1 MATQNSMMLAERT
14 DELLNRGRSQGF
26 LSTEE
31 VASLL
36 QEGDLSA
43 AEIEEFYAA
52 LEEEEITLV
61 DGEAGGGQTT
71 VAAVH
76 VTEAPAV
83 QIAHAV
89 ATGDSIRMYLAEIGR
104 VPLLTH
110 ADEIRLAKGIARG
123 CKRSKDRLVE
133 ANLRLVVSIAKKYRN
148 RGVSFLDL
156 IQEGNLGLIRAAE
169 KFDHSKGYKFST
181 YATWWIRQ
189 AVTRAVADHARTV
202 RLPAHVVDALYRLR
216 RAENALSI
224 ELGRDATEEEIVERL
239 GVKPEEARRLR
250 EVSQPISS
258 INAKINADEGSE
270 LGELL
275 SDERSG
281 DDYARVEV
289 GQWERA
295 LVEAVRS
302 LPEREARIIEMRH
315 GLDGRETLTLREV
328 SEELGISQERARQV
342 EIKALRTI
350 RTGRYASTLRRALS
364 EAV

>member
-1 MATQNSMMLAERT
+1 MMEAQDVLTQ
-14 DELLNRGRSQGF
+14 
-26 LSTEE
+26 
-31 VASLL
+31 
-36 QEGDLSA
+36 
-43 AEIEEFYAA
+43 
-52 LEEEEITLV
+52 
-61 DGEAGGGQTT
+61 
-71 VAAVH
+71 
-76 VTEAPAV
+76 
-83 QIAHAV
+83 
-89 ATGDSIRMYLAEIGR
+89 YLGR
-104 VPLLTH
+104 VRGGRLLD
-110 ADEIRLAKGIARG
+110 AGEEKALARRARG
-123 CKRSKDRLVE
+123 GDMRARQKLIES
-133 ANLRLVVSIAKKYRN
+133 NLRLVISIAKKYRG
-148 RGVSFLDL
+148 RGVPFEDL
-156 IQEGNLGLIRAAE
+156 IQEGNAGLIRAVE
-169 KFDHSKGYKFST
+169 KFDPEMGNRFST

-224 ELGRDATEEEIVERL
+224 ELGRDATEEELVERL

-289 GQWERA
+289 GQWELA

-315 GLDGRETLTLREV
+315 GLDGSETLTLREV

>member
-1 MATQNSMMLAERT
+1 MMEAQDVLTQ
-14 DELLNRGRSQGF
+14 
-26 LSTEE
+26 
-31 VASLL
+31 
-36 QEGDLSA
+36 
-43 AEIEEFYAA
+43 
-52 LEEEEITLV
+52 
-61 DGEAGGGQTT
+61 
-71 VAAVH
+71 
-76 VTEAPAV
+76 
-83 QIAHAV
+83 
-89 ATGDSIRMYLAEIGR
+89 YLGR
-104 VPLLTH
+104 VRGGRLLD
-110 ADEIRLAKGIARG
+110 ADEEKVLSRRARG
-123 CKRSKDRLVE
+123 GDMRARQKLIES
-133 ANLRLVVSIAKKYRN
+133 NLRLVISIAKKYRG
-148 RGVSFLDL
+148 RGVAFEDL
-156 IQEGNLGLIRAAE
+156 IQEGNAGLIRAVE
-169 KFDHSKGYKFST
+169 KFDPEMGNRFST

-216 RAENALSI
+216 RAENALSA
-224 ELGRDATEEEIVERL
+224 ELGRDATEEELVERL

-270 LGELL
+270 FGELL
-275 SDERSG
+275 PDERSG

-315 GLDGRETLTLREV
+315 GLDGNETLTLREV

-350 RTGRYASTLRRALS
+350 RTGRYAGTLRRALS

>member
-1 MATQNSMMLAERT
+1 MMEAQDVLTQYLGKVRGGRLLDAGEEKALAR
-14 DELLNRGRSQGF
+14 R
-26 LSTEE
+26 
-31 VASLL
+31 
-36 QEGDLSA
+36 
-43 AEIEEFYAA
+43 
-52 LEEEEITLV
+52 
-61 DGEAGGGQTT
+61 
-71 VAAVH
+71 
-76 VTEAPAV
+76 
-83 QIAHAV
+83 
-89 ATGDSIRMYLAEIGR
+89 
-104 VPLLTH
+104 
-110 ADEIRLAKGIARG
+110 ARG
-123 CKRSKDRLVE
+123 GDMRARQKLIES
-133 ANLRLVVSIAKKYRN
+133 NLRLVISIAKKYRG
-148 RGVSFLDL
+148 RGVLFEDL
-156 IQEGNLGLIRAAE
+156 IQEGNAGLIRAVE
-169 KFDHSKGYKFST
+169 KFDPEMGNRFST

-224 ELGRDATEEEIVERL
+224 ELGRDATEEEVVERL

-275 SDERSG
+275 PDERSA
-281 DDYARVEV
+281 DDYASVEV

-315 GLDGRETLTLREV
+315 GLDGSETLTLREV

>member
-1 MATQNSMMLAERT
+1 MMEAQDVLTQ
-14 DELLNRGRSQGF
+14 
-26 LSTEE
+26 
-31 VASLL
+31 
-36 QEGDLSA
+36 
-43 AEIEEFYAA
+43 
-52 LEEEEITLV
+52 
-61 DGEAGGGQTT
+61 
-71 VAAVH
+71 
-76 VTEAPAV
+76 
-83 QIAHAV
+83 
-89 ATGDSIRMYLAEIGR
+89 YLGR
-104 VPLLTH
+104 VRGGKLLD
-110 ADEIRLAKGIARG
+110 AGEEKDLARRSRGGEMRARQ
-123 CKRSKDRLVE
+123 KLIES
-133 ANLRLVVSIAKKYRN
+133 NLRLVISIAKKYRG
-148 RGVSFLDL
+148 RGVPFEDL
-156 IQEGNLGLIRAAE
+156 IQEGNAGLIRAVE
-169 KFDHSKGYKFST
+169 KFDPEMGNRFST

-189 AVTRAVADHARTV
+189 AVTRAVADYARTV
-202 RLPAHVVDALYRLR
+202 RLPAHVVDAIYRLR

-224 ELGRDATEEEIVERL
+224 ELGRDATEEELVERL

-258 INAKINADEGSE
+258 INARINTDEGSE

-275 SDERSG
+275 PDEHSG
-281 DDYARVEV
+281 DDYTRVEV
-289 GQWERA
+289 GQWEMA

>member
-1 MATQNSMMLAERT
+1 MRTSQERGDVMMEAQDVLTQ
-14 DELLNRGRSQGF
+14 
-26 LSTEE
+26 
-31 VASLL
+31 
-36 QEGDLSA
+36 
-43 AEIEEFYAA
+43 
-52 LEEEEITLV
+52 
-61 DGEAGGGQTT
+61 
-71 VAAVH
+71 
-76 VTEAPAV
+76 
-83 QIAHAV
+83 
-89 ATGDSIRMYLAEIGR
+89 YLGR
-104 VPLLTH
+104 VRGGRLLD
-110 ADEIRLAKGIARG
+110 ADEEKALARRARG
-123 CKRSKDRLVE
+123 GDMRARQKLIES
-133 ANLRLVVSIAKKYRN
+133 NLRLVISIAKKYRG
-148 RGVSFLDL
+148 RGVLFEDL
-156 IQEGNLGLIRAAE
+156 IQEGNAGLIRAVE
-169 KFDHSKGYKFST
+169 KFDPEMGNRFST

-224 ELGRDATEEEIVERL
+224 ELGRDATEEELVERL
-239 GVKPEEARRLR
+239 GLKPEEARRLR

-258 INAKINADEGSE
+258 INAKINAEEGSE
-270 LGELL
+270 FGELL
-275 SDERSG
+275 PDERSG

-289 GQWERA
+289 GQWERV

-315 GLDGRETLTLREV
+315 GLDGSETLTLREV

>member
-1 MATQNSMMLAERT
+1 MEARDVLTQ
-14 DELLNRGRSQGF
+14 
-26 LSTEE
+26 
-31 VASLL
+31 
-36 QEGDLSA
+36 
-43 AEIEEFYAA
+43 
-52 LEEEEITLV
+52 
-61 DGEAGGGQTT
+61 
-71 VAAVH
+71 
-76 VTEAPAV
+76 
-83 QIAHAV
+83 
-89 ATGDSIRMYLAEIGR
+89 YLGR
-104 VPLLTH
+104 VRGGRLLD
-110 ADEIRLAKGIARG
+110 AGEEKDLARRARG
-123 CKRSKDRLVE
+123 GDMRARQKLIES
-133 ANLRLVVSIAKKYRN
+133 NLRLVISIAKKYRG
-148 RGVSFLDL
+148 RGVPFEDL
-156 IQEGNLGLIRAAE
+156 IQEGNAGLIRAVE
-169 KFDHSKGYKFST
+169 KFDPEMGNRFST

-189 AVTRAVADHARTV
+189 AVTRTVADNARTV

-216 RAENALSI
+216 RAENALSL

-258 INAKINADEGSE
+258 INARINADEGSE

-275 SDERSG
+275 PDERSG

-289 GQWERA
+289 GQWESA

-315 GLDGRETLTLREV
+315 GLDGSNTLTLREV

>member
-1 MATQNSMMLAERT
+1 MMEAQDVLTQ
-14 DELLNRGRSQGF
+14 
-26 LSTEE
+26 
-31 VASLL
+31 
-36 QEGDLSA
+36 
-43 AEIEEFYAA
+43 
-52 LEEEEITLV
+52 
-61 DGEAGGGQTT
+61 
-71 VAAVH
+71 
-76 VTEAPAV
+76 
-83 QIAHAV
+83 
-89 ATGDSIRMYLAEIGR
+89 YLGR
-104 VPLLTH
+104 VRGGRLLD
-110 ADEIRLAKGIARG
+110 ANEEKVLSRRARG
-123 CKRSKDRLVE
+123 GDMTARQKLIES
-133 ANLRLVVSIAKKYRN
+133 NLRLVISIAKKYRG
-148 RGVSFLDL
+148 RGVAFEDL
-156 IQEGNLGLIRAAE
+156 IQEGNAGLIRAVE
-169 KFDHSKGYKFST
+169 KFDPEMGNRFST

-216 RAENALSI
+216 RAENALSV
-224 ELGRDATEEEIVERL
+224 ELGRDATEEELVERL

-270 LGELL
+270 FGELL
-275 SDERSG
+275 PDERSG

-289 GQWERA
+289 GQWELA

-302 LPEREARIIEMRH
+302 LPEREAKIIEMRH
-315 GLDGRETLTLREV
+315 GLDGNETLTLREV